1 MEIHWS
7 VLEQQRSESESQRTM
22 EKEQSTN
29 KEKSIPEEEMK
40 TEGER
45 CDWELRWASV
55 DLSKFLSSSAPP
67 LPMGYVLT

>member
-22 EKEQSTN
+22 EKEKSTN

-45 CDWELRWASV
+45 CD
-55 DLSKFLSSSAPP
+55 
-67 LPMGYVLT
+67 

>member
-22 EKEQSTN
+22 EKKKSTN

-45 CDWELRWASV
+45 CD
-55 DLSKFLSSSAPP
+55 
-67 LPMGYVLT
+67 